1 MEPAAGSTGSGQGE
15 KKPQLRVRDPA
26 EKVDLLRMN
35 SRNAQCNGGEALE
48 WWDSVEQLLPEV
60 TRRDM
65 MSDTF
70 DRKVRERYHSVGAH
84 APVNVMTNHHPRLGL
99 FLYRADVDNS
109 WTRSFAIATASFQPT
124 NDGDFSPN
132 IYGKGHQIYN
142 SRTREYIMYD
152 LCEKFIVEIF
162 TRLPPKSLLRFRSL
176 SKSLCKK
183 KYFCTLH
190 GEDELSLCVSPNSG
204 YISIR
209 TKVSL
214 FPCRST
220 HSRTVGSC
228 DGISVMRI
236 KTCLSLWN
244 PSIKR
249 KLSVPVCPQACELP
263 LGGIG
268 FGFDPITDDY
278 KIVWISCAKD
288 SSFVY
293 AIKMGTWCEI
303 ASLNLSFLMCYWRPF
318 YSVECCIGKS
328 TYILTFDLSTHVFGM
343 IPLPG
348 PICNWLTTSITT
360 IQGSLALVAC
370 NIKDD
375 DTWIWVWRDAS
386 WCVVFKLGTGQLP
399 INGVLQL
406 QPQANN
412 DSDLLLSTYGEGL
425 QIYNSKTRVRSRVGD
440 FCATASLLKWMPC
453 VETLQLLDMR
463 ETASETTL

>member
-1 MEPAAGSTGSGQGE
+1 MHT
-15 KKPQLRVRDPA
+15 
-26 EKVDLLRMN
+26 
-35 SRNAQCNGGEALE
+35 
-48 WWDSVEQLLPEV
+48 
-60 TRRDM
+60 
-65 MSDTF
+65 
-70 DRKVRERYHSVGAH
+70 
-84 APVNVMTNHHPRLGL
+84 
-99 FLYRADVDNS
+99 
-109 WTRSFAIATASFQPT
+109 
-124 NDGDFSPN
+124 
-132 IYGKGHQIYN
+132 
-142 SRTREYIMYD
+142 SRTPQKI
-152 LCEKFIVEIF
+152 IF
-162 TRLPPKSLLRFRSL
+162 SHNWKT
-176 SKSLCKK
+176 KK
-183 KYFCTLH
+183 RKRYFCTLH
-190 GEDELSLCVSPNSG
+190 GEDELPLCVSPNRG

-209 TKVSL
+209 TKVLL

-244 PSIKR
+244 HSIKR
-249 KLSVPVCPQACELP
+249 KLSVPECPQASEMP

-288 SSFVY
+288 RSFVY
-293 AIKMGTWCEI
+293 AIKMGTWCDI
-303 ASLNLSFLMCYWRPF
+303 ASPKPQFSHVLLEAFLFSGVMYWEVHNFDIR
-318 YSVECCIGKS
+318 S

-348 PICNWLTTSITT
+348 PICDWLTTSITT

-406 QPQANN
+406 QPQPNN

-425 QIYNSKTRVRSRVGD
+425 QIYNSKARVRSRVGD

>member
-1 MEPAAGSTGSGQGE
+1 
-15 KKPQLRVRDPA
+15 
-26 EKVDLLRMN
+26 
-35 SRNAQCNGGEALE
+35 
-48 WWDSVEQLLPEV
+48 
-60 TRRDM
+60 
-65 MSDTF
+65 
-70 DRKVRERYHSVGAH
+70 
-84 APVNVMTNHHPRLGL
+84 
-99 FLYRADVDNS
+99 
-109 WTRSFAIATASFQPT
+109 
-124 NDGDFSPN
+124 
-132 IYGKGHQIYN
+132 
-142 SRTREYIMYD
+142 MYD
-152 LCEKFIVEIF
+152 LCEKFIVDIF

-176 SKSLCKK
+176 SKSLCSCISTLDSYACTLLEPHKKSYFHIIGKLKKEK

-190 GEDELSLCVSPNSG
+190 GEDELPLCVSPNRG

-214 FPCRST
+214 FPCHNT

-228 DGISVMRI
+228 DGISVM
-236 KTCLSLWN
+236 LS
-244 PSIKR
+244 
-249 KLSVPVCPQACELP
+249 ELP

-288 SSFVY
+288 RSFVY

-303 ASLNLSFLMCYWRPF
+303 ASPKPQFSHVLLEAFLF
-318 YSVECCIGKS
+318 GGVLS

-348 PICNWLTTSITT
+348 PICDWLTTSITT
-360 IQGSLALVAC
+360 IQGSLPLVAC

-406 QPQANN
+406 QPQPNN